1 MTDNPANEAAAA
13 ESTIE
18 SAATWVPRGGETAD
32 ELLSVIRS
40 LQHELLRATDD
51 AVGARAELTVLQQRM
66 EAIADESPAQLM
78 RRVDLLEDQKEA
90 LRHEVLSAAYMHE
103 KITKQ
108 LRHDLDAE
116 AQRQLAIIHGSATW
130 RLGSLVLAPVRVV
143 RRGGA
148 R

>member
-51 AVGARAELTVLQQRM
+51 AVGARAELAVLQQRM